1 MQEDVDAAVMRVD
14 VDWSVSTQV
23 PKGSNLAP
31 LHRRKVRG
39 TLRPSMSKK
48 FTKRKKFATD
58 PAAATPEQKLLARQ
72 RFLAARA
79 LRKRRQRK
87 SNQ

>member
-1 MQEDVDAAVMRVD
+1 
-14 VDWSVSTQV
+14 
-23 PKGSNLAP
+23 
-31 LHRRKVRG
+31 
-39 TLRPSMSKK
+39 MSKK

>member
-1 MQEDVDAAVMRVD
+1 
-14 VDWSVSTQV
+14 
-23 PKGSNLAP
+23 
-31 LHRRKVRG
+31 
-39 TLRPSMSKK
+39 MSQK
-48 FTKRKKFATD
+48 FTKKKKPATD

-87 SNQ
+87 SHQ

>member
-1 MQEDVDAAVMRVD
+1 
-14 VDWSVSTQV
+14 
-23 PKGSNLAP
+23 
-31 LHRRKVRG
+31 
-39 TLRPSMSKK
+39 MSKK
-48 FTKRKKFATD
+48 FKKRKPKDAT
-58 PAAATPEQKLLARQ
+58 AATPEQKLLARQ